1 MTGVQT
7 CALPISAFAVFLWAI
22 TFVAIVPL
30 GLFIAV
36 KEGLDWHSLKRIG
49 REASE

>member
-1 MTGVQT
+1 V
-7 CALPISAFAVFLWAI
+7 SLWFI

-30 GLFIAV
+30 GLFVAL